1 MNFPKR
7 KPSYPKGT
15 LSWLEFKLKNIIIII
30 IIIMI
35 IIIIY
40 ISKSIIKDKYY
51 GEKILNFEF

>member
-15 LSWLEFKLKNIIIII
+15 LSWLEFKLKNII

>member
-30 IIIMI
+30 III
-35 IIIIY
+35 
-40 ISKSIIKDKYY
+40 SKSIIKDKYY